1 MLDINYQT
9 PGSPKKAK
17 KPLFLFISCPF
28 SLNTDRERRTRS
40 TRSEQDEKMEMNEKG
55 MVAEAIGSMAITLLV
70 WGTISENA
78 APHDSAVMAG
88 AAGVTLAIM
97 WMTFKGSEIL
107 PIITIGNMAAGRT
120 DWQTGALNFCMQILG
135 GLIGA
140 AVLAWQGETVY
151 EAAGTLDATGAAT
164 ALLGGFLMM
173 TVWDRL
179 GGGWEAGAFASV
191 LIVAGVT
198 LASASSLGGTL
209 AAGEIGDTDNFVAV
223 FGTLIVGGIGAA
235 AALMLSD
242 QIFEEE

>member
-1 MLDINYQT
+1 MNE
-9 PGSPKKAK
+9 
-17 KPLFLFISCPF
+17 KPLFWVCFNPF
-28 SLNTDRERRTRS
+28 SLNTDRKRRKRS

-70 WGTISENA
+70 WGTIAGEDA

-179 GGGWEAGAFASV
+179 GGGWEAGAFAAV

-235 AALMLSD
+235 SALMLSD

>member
-1 MLDINYQT
+1 
-9 PGSPKKAK
+9 
-17 KPLFLFISCPF
+17 
-28 SLNTDRERRTRS
+28 
-40 TRSEQDEKMEMNEKG
+40 MEMNEKG

-70 WGTISENA
+70 WGTISAESEV

-135 GLIGA
+135 ALIGA
-140 AVLAWQGETVY
+140 AVLGWKIESTNWGCDVGVECEPVIW
-151 EAAGTLDATGAAT
+151 EAAEALNATGAVM
-164 ALLGGFLMM
+164 ALFGGFLMM
-173 TVWDRL
+173 AVWDRL

-191 LIVAGVT
+191 LLVAGMT
-198 LASASSLGGTL
+198 LASATALGATIVEGQ
-209 AAGEIGDTDNFVAV
+209 IGDTDNFIAV
-223 FGTLIVGGIGAA
+223 FGTMIVGGIGAA
-235 AALMLSD
+235 AALMLGD

>member
-1 MLDINYQT
+1 LEN
-9 PGSPKKAK
+9 PKKT
-17 KPLFLFISCPF
+17 PF
-28 SLNTDRERRTRS
+28 SNIFNPPSLNTDRKRRNRS
-40 TRSEQDEKMEMNEKG
+40 TRSEQDDKMEMNEKG
-55 MVAEAIGSMAITLLV
+55 MVAEAIGSLAITLLV
-70 WGTISENA
+70 WGTVAGTDA
-78 APHDSAVMAG
+78 APHESAVMAG

-140 AVLAWQGETVY
+140 GVLAWQGETVF
-151 EAAGTLDATGAAT
+151 EAASALDATGAVT
-164 ALLGGFLMM
+164 ALIGGFLMM

-179 GGGWEAGAFASV
+179 GGGWEAGAFAAV
-191 LIVAGVT
+191 LLVAGVT
-198 LASASSLGGTL
+198 LASASSLGGTIVD
-209 AAGEIGDTDNFVAV
+209 GHIGDTDNFTAV

-235 AALMLSD
+235 AALMLGD